1 MSDLVLLRPGWL
13 AALPLLAV
21 LALWQWRRGPA
32 AGGWERVMP
41 SVMLA
46 AMRALGHLRSAAGR
60 QRYAALA
67 AAALI
72 GLGLSGPALPRAETP
87 LLAGSGAI
95 LIAIDMSPSV
105 AESPALADAQAAAAA
120 ILAAANGRPVGLVL
134 YSGEAYD
141 VAAPTADPATLES
154 QIAVLA
160 PDTMPGGGSRPTTAL
175 ALARQM
181 LGGSRDADLVLISDG
196 GGIDDAT
203 QVEAGRLAGDGIR
216 LSTLALEGAMG
227 GASDGAALEALGS
240 AAASARA
247 PEPVLRRLARGGG
260 LERDPALA
268 ALEFRDLGPLI
279 AGLAA
284 LPLLSLFRRRA

>member
-21 LALWQWRRGPA
+21 LTLWQWRRGPA

-72 GLGLSGPALPRAETP
+72 GLGLSGPALPRADTP

-141 VAAPTADPATLES
+141 VAAPPRTRRRWKARS
-154 QIAVLA
+154 RC
-160 PDTMPGGGSRPTTAL
+160 SRPTPCPAAAVVRRL
-175 ALARQM
+175 PWRWRGRCSAGA
-181 LGGSRDADLVLISDG
+181 
-196 GGIDDAT
+196 AT
-203 QVEAGRLAGDGIR
+203 QI
-216 LSTLALEGAMG
+216 SC
-227 GASDGAALEALGS
+227 
-240 AAASARA
+240 
-247 PEPVLRRLARGGG
+247 
-260 LERDPALA
+260 
-268 ALEFRDLGPLI
+268 
-279 AGLAA
+279 
-284 LPLLSLFRRRA
+284 